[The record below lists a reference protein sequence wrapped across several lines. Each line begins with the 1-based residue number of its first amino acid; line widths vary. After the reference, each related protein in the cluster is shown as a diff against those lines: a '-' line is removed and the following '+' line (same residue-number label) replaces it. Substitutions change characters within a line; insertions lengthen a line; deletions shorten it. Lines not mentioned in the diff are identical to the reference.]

1 MDLYL
6 NWRFLES
13 AQIFIKGSNTI
24 LSFLCFC
31 FLGLNLW
38 HMEVPRLGVKLDQQ
52 LLTYAIATSD
62 LSWILNPLSEA
73 RD

>member
-38 HMEVPRLGVKLDQQ
+38 HMEVPRLGVQLELQ
-52 LLTYAIATSD
+52 LLAYTTGYSNAGSVTH
-62 LSWILNPLSEA
+62 
-73 RD
+73 